1 MKTVKGIYENGTIKL
16 LEKVRFKKNQKVLV
30 TFPEEEKINEEE
42 QVRNLS
48 LTQPDDFLKEY
59 LEDKREDLYNDYA
72 QKIELHP

>member
-30 TFPEEEKINEEE
+30 TFLEEEKNEEV

-59 LEDKREDLYNDYA
+59 LEDEREDLYQDYA
-72 QKIELHP
+72 QKAK